1 MNIDAKH
8 STQRWGAATLALCI
22 TALLIGTGTVQ
33 AEPKTKPPRI
43 GVLSFDE
50 PNCRR
55 KPFIEGLRELGY
67 IEGRNILIECQH
79 ARGDY
84 SGFQR
89 AAESLARG
97 KPAIIVAFGNPAT
110 KAAQRATGD
119 IPIVMLGSGEPVES
133 SFAASLARPGGNV
146 TGISYYTIELN
157 AKRLELLKSIVP
169 RLRRV
174 AVLVDPGSPEEN
186 TRAFLRDIRKAATAL
201 GLEIIAVESK
211 GAVDLERAFDE
222 IKKANAQ
229 AVLIM
234 SYIVFMRDAQELA
247 DITNWRGL
255 PSIHAFTHYSALG
268 GLMGYG
274 PDFWLLQRRAAVYVD
289 KILKG
294 ASPAELPIEQPTRFE
309 FSINLQAARELG
321 LKVPQTLLMR
331 ADKVIE

>member
-1 MNIDAKH
+1 MNIHAKH
-8 STQRWGAATLALCI
+8 GTRRRGAAALVLCI
-22 TALLIGTGTVQ
+22 TALLIGTVQ
-33 AEPKTKPPRI
+33 AEPKTKPPRV

-50 PNCRR
+50 ANCRR
-55 KPFIEGLRELGY
+55 KPFIEGLHELGY
-67 IEGRNILIECQH
+67 IEGRNIVIECQH
-79 ARGDY
+79 AGGDY
-84 SGFQR
+84 GGFQR
-89 AAESLARG
+89 AADALARG
-97 KPAIIVAFGNPAT
+97 KPALIVAFGNPAA
-110 KAAQRATGD
+110 KAAQRATTD

-133 SFAASLARPGGNV
+133 GFAASLSRPGGNL

-157 AKRLELLKSIVP
+157 AKRLEFLRSVVP

-174 AVLVDPGSPEEN
+174 AVLVDPGSPAE
-186 TRAFLRDIRKAATAL
+186 TTQAFLRDIRKAAAAL

-211 GAVDLERAFDE
+211 GAVDLDRAFDE
-222 IKKANAQ
+222 IEQAKAQ
-229 AVLIM
+229 AVLM
-234 SYIVFMRDAQELA
+234 SSYIVFMRDAQELA
-247 DITNWRGL
+247 DATKWRRL

-309 FSINLQAARELG
+309 LSINLQTARELG
-321 LKVPQTLLMR
+321 LKIPQTLLMR